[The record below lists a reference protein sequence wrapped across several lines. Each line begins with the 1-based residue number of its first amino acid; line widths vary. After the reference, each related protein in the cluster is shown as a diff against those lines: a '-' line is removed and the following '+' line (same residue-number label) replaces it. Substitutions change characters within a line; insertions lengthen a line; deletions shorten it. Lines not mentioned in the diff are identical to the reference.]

1 MPLNKIGSPVKLIV
15 MKQGAFEVDLNVLA
29 SVISD
34 KYPEKKLSINELHEV
49 LKTFGVTDYKAE
61 DMQELVGRLHAVGI
75 TVTENV

>member
-1 MPLNKIGSPVKLIV
+1 MLNKIGTPNKLQIL
-15 MKQGAFEVDLNVLA
+15 KQSAFEVDLNVLA

-34 KYPEKKLSINELHEV
+34 KYPEKKLSINDLHEI
-49 LKTFGVTDYKAE
+49 LKTLGVTDYKAE